1 MVGLEPGPLMALALA
16 PTQRLTGFDLSNAG
30 MARWTLDRAVL
41 DGARLAGADLNRASL
56 AEARLI
62 GADLTGANLHAA
74 DLRGADLT
82 GALVTESFV
91 TFSNPDER
99 IPTLLDAV
107 FDGSTK
113 LPENFAGVVPRRIN
127 AVDSGMRFR
136 VSAGRADQLATAGE
150 NGTLPPIEF
159 ELGGTLVIP
168 ASTALTAG
176 TDISGSGTLIIPFG
190 GRLKQQ
196 GGAIIGSE
204 GDGLWLLGR
213 VEGQG
218 PLLGRINV
226 MDTLARNSRASFQD
240 LWLAASATLE
250 LVANADWR
258 NGPLFSGGRA
268 WLDGVL
274 SIDFAG
280 ANLLD
285 GDRLVVIAADTIGG
299 GFDSTQWL
307 NLPAGT
313 GLSLQLNKDHTQLA
327 LAVSVTAVPE
337 PATPLLAALG
347 AFVLWARMR
356 RRGSQALNPVH

>member
-1 MVGLEPGPLMALALA
+1 
-16 PTQRLTGFDLSNAG
+16 
-30 MARWTLDRAVL
+30 
-41 DGARLAGADLNRASL
+41 
-56 AEARLI
+56 
-62 GADLTGANLHAA
+62 
-74 DLRGADLT
+74 
-82 GALVTESFV
+82 
-91 TFSNPDER
+91 
-99 IPTLLDAV
+99 
-107 FDGSTK
+107 
-113 LPENFAGVVPRRIN
+113 
-127 AVDSGMRFR
+127 
-136 VSAGRADQLATAGE
+136 
-150 NGTLPPIEF
+150 
-159 ELGGTLVIP
+159 
-168 ASTALTAG
+168 
-176 TDISGSGTLIIPFG
+176 
-190 GRLKQQ
+190 
-196 GGAIIGSE
+196 
-204 GDGLWLLGR
+204 
-213 VEGQG
+213 
-218 PLLGRINV
+218 

-240 LWLAASATLE
+240 LWLAASARLE